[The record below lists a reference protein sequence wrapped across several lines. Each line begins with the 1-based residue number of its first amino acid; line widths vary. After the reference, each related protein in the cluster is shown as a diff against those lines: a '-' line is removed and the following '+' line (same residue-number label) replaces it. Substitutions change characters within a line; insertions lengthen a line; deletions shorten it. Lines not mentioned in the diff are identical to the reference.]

1 MRGEDSAASS
11 ALSFF
16 SGVLFELTLVNAG
29 LLNHRSFIVRM
40 MGYVKDLFLKRKRHI
55 ASNAPIRRDVT

>member
-1 MRGEDSAASS
+1 MRGEDSVASS

-29 LLNHRSFIVRM
+29 LLNHKSFIVRM
-40 MGYVKDLFLKRKRHI
+40 MGYVEDSQKERGI
-55 ASNAPIRRDVT
+55 SRR